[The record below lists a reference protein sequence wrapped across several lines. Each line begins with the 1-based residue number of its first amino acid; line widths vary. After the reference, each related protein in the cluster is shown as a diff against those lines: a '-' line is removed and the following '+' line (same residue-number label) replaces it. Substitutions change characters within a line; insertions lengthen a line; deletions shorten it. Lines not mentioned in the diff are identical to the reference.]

1 MEQWPHIYDALSGS
15 NAISTSCGYSKFSA
29 CRNQHLEMQQPPI
42 SRPDPAP
49 KRLIMQRKS
58 HGEADT
64 RGITGPE
71 IAERQAR
78 AGRRGCGGATAGQVS
93 LLRREST
100 DQLS

>member
-1 MEQWPHIYDALSGS
+1 MEQWPHICDALSGS

-29 CRNQHLEMQQPPI
+29 CRNQHLEMQQLG
-42 SRPDPAP
+42 RPDPAP

-58 HGEADT
+58 HGEADA

-78 AGRRGCGGATAGQVS
+78 ADGRGCGGATAGQVS